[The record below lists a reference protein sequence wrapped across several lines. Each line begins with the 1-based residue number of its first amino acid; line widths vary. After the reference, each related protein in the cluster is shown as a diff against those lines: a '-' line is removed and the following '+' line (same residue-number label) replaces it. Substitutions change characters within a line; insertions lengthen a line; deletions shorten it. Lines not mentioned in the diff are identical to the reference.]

1 MKRVVINQIL
11 GTFLFFFIFAAFT
24 FIAVQSKDKIII
36 VVSIILGILT
46 LLFVLNSI
54 KVIQQ
59 EKGIKIKHDINYSF
73 FICLIMIC
81 GIFGTFLS
89 LLVKNFSYRI
99 NGIEVIATVYE
110 VDRTVSYKTEYDDD
124 GNEYEKKEEKCKV
137 YINYNVDNNKYNNKL
152 DVDTCKYDEGDEI
165 KIYYNKDNPNDFVS
179 SSISILLIATIF
191 TGVVLLIFVTQSI
204 KSLKKKS
211 KLKRR
216 KKWKIKKY

>member
-216 KKWKIKKY
+216 KK

>member
-73 FICLIMIC
+73 FIYLIMIC

-99 NGIEVIATVYE
+99 NGIEVIAIVYE

-216 KKWKIKKY
+216 KNEK